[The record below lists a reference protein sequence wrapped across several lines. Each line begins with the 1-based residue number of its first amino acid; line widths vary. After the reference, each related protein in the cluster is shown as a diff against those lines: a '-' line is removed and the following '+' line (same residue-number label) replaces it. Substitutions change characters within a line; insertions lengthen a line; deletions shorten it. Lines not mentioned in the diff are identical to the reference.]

1 MYKRQVLVQVLPKAA
16 REPALV
22 ALLEDRCREI
32 TGFSQRLQV
41 CEGDLRALLRD
52 VFPDLDPEV
61 LADEQAEQPVEFFC
75 PCTRERSEGALALL
89 GAEELA
95 DMIEKDNG
103 AELTC
108 HYCGEVYRFSAE
120 ELAALIEA
128 LPQSA

>member
-1 MYKRQVLVQVLPKAA
+1 MTLSLRA
-16 REPALV
+16 REA
-22 ALLEDRCREI
+22 
-32 TGFSQRLQV
+32 G
-41 CEGDLRALLRD
+41 
-52 VFPDLDPEV
+52 EV

-75 PCTRERSEGALALL
+75 PCTRERSRGALALL

-108 HYCGEVYRFSAE
+108 HFCGEVYRFSGE

-128 LPQSA
+128 LPRSA